1 MKDSIRVAC
10 KSKMQLT
17 VAIPTMNRWRFLK
30 NMLPVYIGS
39 PYINEVI
46 ICDENGKDSSE
57 IWFEHEKAVRSGKII
72 LETNDVRL
80 GPYMNKYKSIKSASY
95 DLVALLDSD
104 NIFTDEEYFAPLAE
118 LWKKE
123 NPDISTIYAP
133 AAVKFVKEGTHETE
147 MPFLKYDGL
156 VVDASNWS
164 RVSSTSEGRRLLN
177 DGNYVVNSSFAILHW
192 PEFDIEKT
200 SGADTF
206 IANYYLVAGGAKIRF
221 TAALGYTHIVH
232 AESITES
239 EHDKTISV
247 LDDPKWQLL

>member
-1 MKDSIRVAC
+1 
-10 KSKMQLT
+10 MQLT

-30 NMLPVYIGS
+30 NMLPVYLES
-39 PYINEVI
+39 SYINEIV
-46 ICDENGKDSSE
+46 ICDETGDDFDE
-57 IWFEHEKAVRSGKII
+57 ILLNYKMNNKII
-72 LETNDVRL
+72 TEKNKTRL
-80 GPYMNKYKSIKSASY
+80 GPFMNKRKSMELSRF
-95 DLVALLDSD
+95 DWTALLDSD
-104 NIFTDEEYFAPLAE
+104 NIFTDKEFFEPLIE

-123 NPDISTIYAP
+123 GIDSYTIYAP
-133 AAVKFVKEGTHETE
+133 AAVKFVKEETGEIE

-164 RVSSTSEGRRLLN
+164 DISSTPEGRRLLN
-177 DGNYVVNSSFAILHW
+177 DGNYVLHRNFALSCW
-192 PEFDIEKT
+192 PHLDINTT

-206 IANYYLVAGGAKIRF
+206 ITNHYFVRGGAKIRF
-221 TAALGYTHIVH
+221 TASLGYTHIVH